1 MPQLLSE
8 IDGVEGLENVIVI
21 GASNREDMIDP
32 AILRPGRLD
41 VKIKIE
47 RPDAEAAQDIFSK
60 YLTEDLP
67 MHADDLAEFGGDR
80 AACIKAMIEKVVDRM
95 YAEIDDNRFL
105 EVTYANGDKEVMYFK
120 DFNSGAMIQNVV
132 DRAKKN
138 AIKSVLE
145 TGPARSAH
153 PAPARLDR
161 RRVRRERGPAQHHQS
176 R

>member
-1 MPQLLSE
+1 MVPQLLSE

-47 RPDAEAAQDIFSK
+47 RPDAEAAQDIYSK
-60 YLTEDLP
+60 YLTEFLP
-67 MHADDLAEFGGDR
+67 VHADDLAEFDGDR
-80 AACIKAMIEKVVDRM
+80 SACIKAMIEKVVDRM

-120 DFNSGAMIQNVV
+120 DFNSG
-132 DRAKKN
+132 R
-138 AIKSVLE
+138 
-145 TGPARSAH
+145 
-153 PAPARLDR
+153 
-161 RRVRRERGPAQHHQS
+161 
-176 R
+176 